1 MNNTIDLFNRLD
13 NNNIVNQVGTGKG
26 SNTKIQNEI
35 IDFLGRGKYNPVQQA
50 IFNKGN
56 NKGYF
61 TGRFLVNDKSS
72 QSRIQAVAEDLKI
85 SNYRKKTRPVLV
97 LEIKEKLKRN
107 NKIKRDKIKTL
118 KNKKV

>member
-1 MNNTIDLFNRLD
+1 MNNTINLFNRLD
-13 NNNIVNQVGTGKG
+13 NNNVINRVGGR
-26 SNTKIQNEI
+26 NEKIQTDNKQLLEFI
-35 IDFLGRGKYNPVQQA
+35 GRGKYNTEQQA

-61 TGRFLVNDKSS
+61 MGRFLVDNKSS

-107 NKIKRDKIKTL
+107 NKIKRDKNKIK
-118 KNKKV
+118 K

>member
-107 NKIKRDKIKTL
+107 NKIKRDKNKIK
-118 KNKKV
+118 K

>member
-1 MNNTIDLFNRLD
+1 MDLFNR
-13 NNNIVNQVGTGKG
+13 ISEKHVKNQVGK
-26 SNTKIQNEI
+26 NQEVNKEI
-35 IDFLGRGKYNPVQQA
+35 LEFIGRGKYNTEQQA